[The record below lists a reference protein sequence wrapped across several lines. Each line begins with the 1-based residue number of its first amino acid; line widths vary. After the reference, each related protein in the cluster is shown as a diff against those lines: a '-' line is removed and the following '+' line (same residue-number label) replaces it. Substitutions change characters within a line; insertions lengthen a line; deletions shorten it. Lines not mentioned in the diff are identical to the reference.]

1 MQQPIREKPD
11 QLTWLDYQLED
22 LRLLDREF
30 RAASLHEVEAAPD
43 IDAAIEVV
51 ARCFG
56 LGDSQVLATSID
68 TPSGAVQIQRE
79 SLYHIVEKRRDA
91 RERYA
96 HYALDTLTGP
106 FEVWRVAYDN
116 DSFRL
121 AFIGVYETK
130 NQMLVVV
137 NIQAGHVLWNFM
149 HSEAKS
155 LNKHRHGELLY
166 QRYSRLPSA

>member
-11 QLTWLDYQLED
+11 QHTWRHYQLED

-30 RAASLHEVEAAPD
+30 RATALPEVEAAPH

-56 LGDSQVLATSID
+56 LGDPLVQSTNIN
-68 TPSGAVQIQRE
+68 TPSGVVQILRE
-79 SLYHIVEKRRDA
+79 SLLHIVEKRRDA

-106 FEVWRVAYDN
+106 FEVWKVAYDN

-166 QRYSRLPSA
+166 QRYSRWS